1 MVWTGYLK
9 DPRPKLWVR
18 VRSSLERER
27 GRLAQGLTRLL
38 TVLVMDLYSSAAA
51 STMKGYE
58 LDM

>member
-1 MVWTGYLK
+1 MVWSGYLK
-9 DPRPKLWVR
+9 DLRPKLWVR
-18 VRSSLERER
+18 VRSSLEER